1 MQLTIQQETAMAMIG
16 DFISGK
22 DEQIFILKGY
32 AGTGKT
38 YLVRCLADYL
48 LSRNIL
54 PEIMAPTGRAAK
66 VLNGVLPRN
75 VEASTI
81 HRRIYAF
88 EGGGYVTEKGEFRKL
103 LFPLKKNNN
112 IGIYIIDEASM
123 VSSKASVSEVFEFG
137 TGVLIDD
144 LLTYARPHHGGKIIF
159 VGDPAQL
166 PPVGDNRSAAL
177 DEAFFREKG
186 LGVVSFTLTDIIRQG
201 KDSFVLKNATMLRTL
216 LEKGERNTLVFE
228 KKDGEVQDIEPSD
241 VSKTYIANPD
251 NSAIVCFSNRQAA
264 QYNKAIRNI
273 LFPGEQYICAG
284 DKLMVVRNSYRENR
298 ILLNGDM
305 ITVLAV
311 HGETI
316 TQSAP
321 VHTEAGGTRRQETV
335 SLTYRKILCRTSDGS
350 EFYTY
355 IIESLLES
363 NHPFL
368 TPDEYKSVFI
378 NLRIRAEERG
388 IKKRDIEAFNNFMRD
403 DAFYNALQVKYG
415 YAFTCHKAQGSEWS
429 NVIVDFDKRTGLDI
443 DSLRWKYTAVTRAK
457 KSLFCVNLPDIR
469 PLHGLKIRAI
479 ARAKGISP
487 SMMVFDETR
496 KSPFHGCNADP
507 ALVSKYWSVEENMQ
521 DDGAQYVVRSVQ
533 SCPYREIY
541 RVKTPCGEVVRVD
554 ALYNKAGLFTRYDI
568 PDNDATLRR
577 YFEDEA
583 NIRYKI
589 EYNPENESLS
599 MLKSK
604 MMSLCEEIGITILS
618 IESAN
623 WQTAY
628 FLRTSDCNS
637 VVRFY
642 YNAKGEITSAEPL
655 SEKGDAD
662 AKLNQLVE
670 RIKTQQQLCR

>member
-1 MQLTIQQETAMAMIG
+1 MNLTIQQETAMAMIR
-16 DFISGK
+16 DFISGR

-38 YLVRCLADYL
+38 YLIRCLADYL
-48 LSRNIL
+48 LSRKIL

-66 VLNGVLPRN
+66 VLNGVLPGN
-75 VEASTI
+75 VRASTI
-81 HRRIYAF
+81 HHRIYAY
-88 EGGGYVTEKGEFRKL
+88 EGGGYVTEKGEFKKL
-103 LFPLKKNNN
+103 LFPIKKNNS
-112 IGIYIIDEASM
+112 IGICIIDEASM
-123 VSSKASVSEVFEFG
+123 VSLKASGSEVFEFG

-144 LLTYARPHHGGKIIF
+144 LLTYARPLHGGKLIF

-177 DEAFFREKG
+177 DEEFFREKG

-201 KDSFVLKNATMLRTL
+201 KDSFILKNATILRTL

-228 KKDGEVQDIEPSD
+228 KKNGEVESIESSD
-241 VSKTYIANPD
+241 VSRSYVANPE
-251 NSAIVCFSNRQAA
+251 NSAIVCFSNSQAA
-264 QYNKAIRNI
+264 QYNKAIRDI
-273 LFPGEQYICAG
+273 LFPGEQHICAG

-305 ITVLAV
+305 MTVLAV

-321 VHTEAGGTRRQETV
+321 VYTEAGGMKRQETV
-335 SLTYRKILCRTSDGS
+335 SLTYRKILCRTSDSS

-363 NHPFL
+363 NLPSL

-378 NLRIRAEERG
+378 NLRIRAERQGIERS
-388 IKKRDIEAFNNFMRD
+388 DFEAFNSFMKD

-443 DSLRWKYTAVTRAK
+443 DSIRWKYTAVTRAK

-479 ARAKGISP
+479 ARANGISP
-487 SMMVFDETR
+487 STIAFNETR
-496 KSPFHGCNADP
+496 KSPFHGCDADS
-507 ALVSKYWSVEENMQ
+507 ALVSKYWSVEDNME
-521 DDGAQYVVRSVQ
+521 DDGAQYVVWSVQ
-533 SCPYREIY
+533 SLPSYREIY
-541 RVKTPCGEVVRVD
+541 RVKTPSGEVVRVD
-554 ALYNKAGLFTRYDI
+554 ALYNKAGMFTKYDV
-568 PDNDATLRR
+568 PNNDATLRR

-589 EYNPENESLS
+589 EYNPECESLS

-604 MMSLCEEIGITILS
+604 IMSLCEEIGITVIS
-618 IESAN
+618 IESRN
-623 WQTAY
+623 WQAAY
-628 FLRTSDCNS
+628 FMKTSGCNS
-637 VVRFY
+637 VMRFY
-642 YNAKGEITSAEPL
+642 YNARGEITRAEPL

-670 RIKTQQQLCR
+670 RIKKQQQL